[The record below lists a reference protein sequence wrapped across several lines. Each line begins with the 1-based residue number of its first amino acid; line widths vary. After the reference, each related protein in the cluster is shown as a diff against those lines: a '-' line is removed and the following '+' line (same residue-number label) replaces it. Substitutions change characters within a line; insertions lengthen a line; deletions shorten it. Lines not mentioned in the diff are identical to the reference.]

1 MQTTQKKEKTAQKQV
16 SNFVAPNSF
25 SRAQLVNFSVRAQDY
40 MMKAGLGKT
49 DQLFSPR
56 GALADPATHED
67 PFQNTM
73 QATTTAASASNGK
86 LELMSLCKCTFEKKL
101 VCSEEHGR
109 H

>member
-1 MQTTQKKEKTAQKQV
+1 M
-16 SNFVAPNSF
+16 
-25 SRAQLVNFSVRAQDY
+25 NFSVRAQDY

-56 GALADPATHED
+56 GGAMTDAAAQED

-86 LELMSLCKCTFEKKL
+86 LELMSLCKCTFD
-101 VCSEEHGR
+101 
-109 H
+109 